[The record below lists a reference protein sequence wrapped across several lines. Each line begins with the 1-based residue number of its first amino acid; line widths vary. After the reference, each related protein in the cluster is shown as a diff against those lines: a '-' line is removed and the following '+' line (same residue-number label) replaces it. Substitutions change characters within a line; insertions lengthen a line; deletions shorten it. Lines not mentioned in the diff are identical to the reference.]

1 VGTWNVRWFPR
12 GCPSNQACPDQAT
25 DIPWLACTIAW
36 MNVDVLALQEIL
48 TTPDAEFSLNAL
60 RAESV

>member
-1 VGTWNVRWFPR
+1 
-12 GCPSNQACPDQAT
+12 
-25 DIPWLACTIAW
+25 